1 MSDFLWG
8 KTTGAQ
14 PSTDPVSITVKH
26 AMSNLVIYIKPGEG
40 YTEEILENEEISV
53 TIAGVKVSGR
63 INLATGQVTAEG
75 NSEDVTPYKEN
86 GYWRALVIP
95 QDIVGT
101 ELIRVRVGDRDFSLI
116 QTISFKSNKQHK
128 CTVTVNRIGEG
139 VNIGI
144 GGWEV
149 DDTDFGGTLN

>member
-1 MSDFLWG
+1 
-8 KTTGAQ
+8 
-14 PSTDPVSITVKH
+14 
-26 AMSNLVIYIKPGEG
+26 
-40 YTEEILENEEISV
+40 
-53 TIAGVKVSGR
+53 
-63 INLATGQVTAEG
+63 
-75 NSEDVTPYKEN
+75 
-86 GYWRALVIP
+86 VIP